1 MVGWLQSLG
10 GRLYLA
16 DLRLSQ
22 SSNQLRL
29 DLTGTELG
37 KSYTFLNEFKKLL
50 ILNLEF
56 SNKVE
61 PALHA
66 VGFLLKK
73 NCIIEILPSLHFLE
87 TNWS

>member
-1 MVGWLQSLG
+1 MQSLG

-61 PALHA
+61 PTLHA